1 MNINLNGRVF
11 RPINSALLTQCD
23 GTYEKQLDGVLLR
36 NESDKVIAFLV
47 NGHRHRESPFLV
59 TARYQEATKRVHY
72 QLARSSIDDKF
83 FNTVLEGEFY
93 PHRPLKNKLDED
105 AIQAVKQ
112 LYGRVYSGIG
122 N

>member
-1 MNINLNGRVF
+1 VNINLNGRVF

-72 QLARSSIDDKF
+72 QLALSSIDDKF

-105 AIQAVKQ
+105 VILAV
-112 LYGRVYSGIG
+112 R
-122 N
+122 